1 MAKTLGRN
9 RIQHLWHW
17 IDCLHKRS
25 LWVHLHQ
32 LIYLRGDYHLRN
44 RWLDEEL
51 GVTSVSGSKV

>member
-1 MAKTLGRN
+1 MAKTLGRHS
-9 RIQHLWHW
+9 ILHHWHW

-32 LIYLRGDYHLRN
+32 LICLGGDHNLRN
-44 RWLDEEL
+44 QWLDGEL